1 MQKTEVRLVLR
12 PDEIRLRLVKDG
24 RTVDTEVFIRR
35 SDPEVLK
42 EIAQVIFDDAYDLV
56 NYTADAIDE

>member
-1 MQKTEVRLVLR
+1 MLR
-12 PDEIRLRLVKDG
+12 PDEIRLRLVRDG

-35 SDPEVLK
+35 SDPEVLR